1 MKETG
6 TQVPHGL
13 LLEELQRD
21 FPLVSRPFRRIGR
34 RCGLAEERTLETTRE
49 LLSQGM
55 IREISALLDAR
66 RIGVRTALV
75 AVRAG
80 DRAEELGQRISRH
93 PGVSHNYLREH
104 DWNLWFTLAVPAER
118 NLGAE
123 VRATFEGE
131 EVPTMVLPALRTFK
145 LQVRLRFTDPG
156 IGIPEQ
162 EAPAGG
168 RDDGPVMTVRLEPFE
183 KRLLALLEEPLPL
196 VPRPWAL
203 LASGLQ
209 VSQRRLLAAVGR
221 LKRRGV
227 VRRIAAVLR
236 HRSAGFQANAM
247 VCFQVPE
254 ERILEAGRRAAQLPQ
269 VSHCYQRETAPQW
282 PYSLYAMLHAR
293 TRQECDGLVRE
304 LAGRVGGEDYQ
315 VLYSLRE
322 LKKRRIKH
330 FGEKQ

>member
-21 FPLVSRPFRRIGR
+21 FPLVSRPFRSIGR
-34 RCGLAEERTLETTRE
+34 RCGLPEERILETTRE

-80 DRAEELGQRISRH
+80 DRAEELGQRVSRH

-104 DWNLWFTLAVPAER
+104 DWNLWFTMAAPAER
-118 NLGAE
+118 DLGAE
-123 VRATFEGE
+123 VRGILEGE

-156 IGIPEQ
+156 IGIPQQ

-168 RDDGPVMTVRLEPFE
+168 GDDGPVMAVRLEPFE

-196 VPRPWAL
+196 VPRPWAV
-203 LASGLQ
+203 LASGLR

-236 HRSAGFQANAM
+236 HRAAGYQANAM
-247 VCFQVPE
+247 VCFRVPE
-254 ERILEAGRRAAQLPQ
+254 ERIPEAGRRAAQLPQ

-304 LAGRVGGEDYQ
+304 LAGAVGCEDFQ
-315 VLYSLRE
+315 LLYSLRE

-330 FGEKQ
+330 FGEKP